1 MHINS
6 SFLPKKF
13 LVYFISVDFETLN
26 NWTTFQS
33 TVTVSFCSL
42 PMTTPNAF
50 RNPLKGL
57 SQQ

>member
-33 TVTVSFCSL
+33 TVTVSF
-42 PMTTPNAF
+42 
-50 RNPLKGL
+50 
-57 SQQ
+57 